1 MWGAIIASVA
11 TIVVVLYMQGPIV
24 ALTLTAASSL
34 ALLVAM
40 RIEER
45 RTRGQRPQAQPLQV
59 IDGKTKEDMDLIF
72 PPLRQK
78 AS

>member
-1 MWGAIIASVA
+1 MWGAIIAGVA

-40 RIEER
+40 KTEER
-45 RTRGQRPQAQPLQV
+45 RMRGPRPQTQPLQV
-59 IDGKTKEDMDLIF
+59 VDGKTKEDIDLGF